1 MYTFHWKLSGNGC
14 VEFYKKL
21 IAIDIFHGIKLF
33 RDEFILQG
41 METWKGDDL

>member
-1 MYTFHWKLSGNGC
+1 MYAVSLEVVWQWLL
-14 VEFYKKL
+14 EFYKKL
-21 IAIDIFHGIKLF
+21 IATDIFHGIKLF